1 MSAQNQTKTSID
13 TTKLVIEKRH
23 AGLRITS
30 SAFKVLAIV
39 QFLGGCITASVFIK
53 TSMLSVAAA
62 FIVGVGTALVW
73 LAIGQLIELLVSL
86 EHETR
91 RAARIN
97 ERLLMTAHRGES
109 LVE

>member
-1 MSAQNQTKTSID
+1 MPSTDHTKTSVN
-13 TTKLVIEKRH
+13 TTRLVVEKRH

-30 SAFKVLAIV
+30 NAFKVLAIV

-53 TSMLSVAAA
+53 TSMLSMVAA
-62 FIVGVGTALVW
+62 FIVGVGTALMW
-73 LAIGQLIELLVSL
+73 LAIGQLIELLVNL

-97 ERLLMTAHRGES
+97 ERLLMTANRGES